1 MRSRRSAAESAPS
14 SIVRR
19 IIGPPPFDR
28 LVWTNT
34 LSPAA
39 DAFFTVSLAGSLF
52 FNVSIGAA
60 RPRVVAY
67 LLLTLAPFVL
77 LAPLVGPLIDRYGRV
92 RPAVLASTCLGRGI
106 LCLFVAGDL
115 RNVLL
120 YPEAFGVLVL
130 EKAYSVAKSAT
141 VPALVPDHSDL
152 VAANARLAR
161 ISTIGG
167 LLGGGAAA
175 AVLSFTSATPVLR
188 IGSLF
193 YFGAA
198 IVAMGIPS
206 KALAPA
212 APPSLQA
219 EQRQTRRTR
228 FASAAMSVLRASIG
242 FLVFLVAFELKRAAE
257 PTWLFGAVAAVSI
270 GGGLLGTIVGPA
282 LRRRLRRDESLLTIA
297 LVLAA
302 VVALGAAAR
311 PERAAIATAVFA
323 IAFAVSTGRQ
333 GFDSI
338 VQRNTRD
345 VSRARAFAR
354 FETLFQL
361 SWVLGALA
369 GVVFQP
375 TTRGGLVAV
384 GIVFLVTLVA
394 YLVGTMRRPYPP
406 SAFVVDGQ

>member
-1 MRSRRSAAESAPS
+1 M

-19 IIGPPPFDR
+19 IVGPPPFDR
-28 LVWTNT
+28 LVWTNA

-67 LLLTLAPFVL
+67 LLLTLAPFVV

-130 EKAYSVAKSAT
+130 EKAYSVAKSAI
-141 VPALVPDHSDL
+141 VPALVPDQLDL

-161 ISTIGG
+161 ISTIAG
-167 LLGGGAAA
+167 LLAGASA
-175 AVLSFTSATPVLR
+175 AVVLALTSATPVLR
-188 IGSLF
+188 IGSLA

-198 IVAMGIPS
+198 ILAIRIPS
-206 KALAPA
+206 QTRA
-212 APPSLQA
+212 APPASVER
-219 EQRQTRRTR
+219 EQRRTPQAR
-228 FASAAMSVLRASIG
+228 AASGAMSVLRASAG
-242 FLVFLVAFELKRAAE
+242 FLVFLLAFGLKRAAE

-270 GGGLLGTIVGPA
+270 GGGLLGTILGPA
-282 LRRRLRRDESLLTIA
+282 MRRRLRRDGTLLTIA
-297 LVLAA
+297 LIVSAA
-302 VVALGAAAR
+302 VVLMAAVR
-311 PERAAIATAVFA
+311 PERLGIAAAVFA
-323 IAFAVSTGRQ
+323 VAFAASTGKQ

-338 VQRNTRD
+338 LQHSTSD
-345 VSRARAFAR
+345 AARARAFAR

-361 SWVLGALA
+361 SWVFGALA

-375 TTRGGLVAV
+375 TTRGGLVAL
-384 GIVFLVTLVA
+384 GLVFVVALVA
-394 YLVGTMRRPYPP
+394 YLVGTRRG
-406 SAFVVDGQ
+406 SRIGTARVCRR